1 MAITPGMAKYIDTY
15 INQKNDGEGDYV
27 EYRDRDYYNGETYG
41 LVVKE

>member
-1 MAITPGMAKYIDTY
+1 MIYLTDD
-15 INQKNDGEGDYV
+15 NDGEYFEGDYV